1 MWTPFSESGRTS
13 LALHHMF
20 PARESG
26 DPLARGSD
34 GVSELHLREGSKPHD
49 AGANQGK
56 SDEVMVPM
64 KLVKTRVTPVESMEG
79 RTEANGSVAAL
90 TTASTQSE
98 STVVRLQRLQQR
110 AATKTTEQWTNL
122 LTIITEPLL
131 TQAFGALRK
140 NAAVGIDGVT
150 WDQYAENLSANISAL
165 TRRVHD
171 GTYDP
176 LPVKRVFIAKADG
189 TMRPLGLPALEDKIV
204 QQAVRWVVEP
214 IWESEFCDESY
225 GYRPKRNAHQA
236 LNSVFMAIC
245 YKKVNWILDADIQS
259 FFDTLDHGWLQSFIE
274 HRIADKRLVRLL
286 MKWLKAGVMDREQ
299 WRASEAGTP
308 QGGLIG
314 PLLANLY
321 LHYVLDLWIRQ
332 WKNRT
337 ARGEVYYTRYCDD
350 FVLSFQ
356 REMDAREFRKA
367 LAARLSM
374 FKLTL
379 HEKKTR
385 VLEFGKF
392 AAENRAKRG
401 EKKPETF
408 TFLGFTHIVVNE
420 KQRTKL
426 IRRTSGKKLRASAAR
441 VKERLKRMRH
451 DPVKKQH
458 QWLCQV
464 LRGHDGYYGVPGN
477 VRMLTLYRRKL
488 KDAWVQQLQ
497 RRSQRARWNNEQ
509 RSRFESRFALPPPRI
524 CHPWP
529 DRQRL

>member
-1 MWTPFSESGRTS
+1 
-13 LALHHMF
+13 
-20 PARESG
+20 
-26 DPLARGSD
+26 
-34 GVSELHLREGSKPHD
+34 
-49 AGANQGK
+49 
-56 SDEVMVPM
+56 
-64 KLVKTRVTPVESMEG
+64 
-79 RTEANGSVAAL
+79 
-90 TTASTQSE
+90 
-98 STVVRLQRLQQR
+98 
-110 AATKTTEQWTNL
+110 
-122 LTIITEPLL
+122 
-131 TQAFGALRK
+131 
-140 NAAVGIDGVT
+140 
-150 WDQYAENLSANISAL
+150 
-165 TRRVHD
+165 
-171 GTYDP
+171 
-176 LPVKRVFIAKADG
+176 
-189 TMRPLGLPALEDKIV
+189 
-204 QQAVRWVVEP
+204 
-214 IWESEFCDESY
+214 
-225 GYRPKRNAHQA
+225 
-236 LNSVFMAIC
+236 
-245 YKKVNWILDADIQS
+245 
-259 FFDTLDHGWLQSFIE
+259 
-274 HRIADKRLVRLL
+274 
-286 MKWLKAGVMDREQ
+286 
-299 WRASEAGTP
+299 
-308 QGGLIG
+308 
-314 PLLANLY
+314 
-321 LHYVLDLWIRQ
+321 
-332 WKNRT
+332 
-337 ARGEVYYTRYCDD
+337 
-350 FVLSFQ
+350 
-356 REMDAREFRKA
+356 MDAREFRKA

>member
-1 MWTPFSESGRTS
+1 
-13 LALHHMF
+13 
-20 PARESG
+20 
-26 DPLARGSD
+26 
-34 GVSELHLREGSKPHD
+34 
-49 AGANQGK
+49 
-56 SDEVMVPM
+56 MVPM
-64 KLVKTRVTPVESMEG
+64 KSVKTRVTPVESMEG

-90 TTASTQSE
+90 TTAATQSE
-98 STVVRLQRLQQR
+98 TTVVRLQRLQQR

-122 LTIITEPLL
+122 LTIVTEPLL
-131 TQAFGALRK
+131 TQAFFALRK

-225 GYRPKRNAHQA
+225 GYRPKRSAHQA

-332 WKNRT
+332 WKKSHG
-337 ARGEVYYTRYCDD
+337 ARRS
-350 FVLSFQ
+350 VLHALLRRLRAEFS
-356 REMDAREFRKA
+356 ARNGC
-367 LAARLSM
+367 
-374 FKLTL
+374 
-379 HEKKTR
+379 TR
-385 VLEFGKF
+385 V
-392 AAENRAKRG
+392 
-401 EKKPETF
+401 
-408 TFLGFTHIVVNE
+408 
-420 KQRTKL
+420 
-426 IRRTSGKKLRASAAR
+426 S
-441 VKERLKRMRH
+441 
-451 DPVKKQH
+451 
-458 QWLCQV
+458 
-464 LRGHDGYYGVPGN
+464 
-477 VRMLTLYRRKL
+477 
-488 KDAWVQQLQ
+488 
-497 RRSQRARWNNEQ
+497 
-509 RSRFESRFALPPPRI
+509 
-524 CHPWP
+524 
-529 DRQRL
+529 